1 MADYGGVAGARSLR
15 HRLLQS
21 STCAALPPRPP
32 GGLIAA

>member
-21 STCAALPPRPP
+21 STCSALPPRPP